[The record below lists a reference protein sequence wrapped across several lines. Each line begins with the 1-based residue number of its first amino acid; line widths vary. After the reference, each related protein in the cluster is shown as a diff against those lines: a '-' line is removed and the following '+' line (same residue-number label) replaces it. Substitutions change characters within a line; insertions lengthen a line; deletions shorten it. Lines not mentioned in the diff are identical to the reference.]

1 MSTDADAAARDER
14 HDGGVPTDTRVVTWK
29 WTRRRARPTSSR
41 PRPRTGH
48 AYLDAR
54 LEGGAGVLAFA
65 HRGGAEHP
73 DLAGLENTLHAF
85 RHAHDLGFVYFETDV
100 HVTRDGTLL
109 AFHDRVLDR
118 VTDRKGAI
126 SDLTH
131 AEVQE
136 ALIGGRE
143 RVPTFA
149 ELVEAFPGAMFNIDL
164 KAAGAARPLA
174 DLIEARGLHD
184 RVLVGSF
191 SRRRL
196 GEFRRLT
203 GGRVPTSATPME
215 VAAFRLLPSGRL
227 ADLVTGGRVAVL
239 QVPFRRHGFTIVTRG
254 LVRRAHA
261 AGKHVHVWTVDDADE
276 MRTLIARGVDG
287 LMTDRTDI
295 LKSVLSESGHWRG
308 RP

>member
-1 MSTDADAAARDER
+1 
-14 HDGGVPTDTRVVTWK
+14 VTSK
-29 WTRRRARPTSSR
+29 RTRRRRSR
-41 PRPRTGH
+41 PSPRTGH

-65 HRGGAEHP
+65 HRGGARHP
-73 DLAGLENTLHAF
+73 DLSGLENTLHAF
-85 RHAHDLGFVYFETDV
+85 RHAHELGFVYLETDV

-118 VTDRKGAI
+118 VTDQAGAI

-131 AEVQE
+131 AEVQQ

-149 ELVEAFPGAMFNIDL
+149 ELVDAFPRAMFNIDL

-191 SRRRL
+191 SRARL
-196 GEFRRLT
+196 VEFRRLT
-203 GGRVPTSATPME
+203 GGRVPTSATPLE

-227 ADLVTGGRVAVL
+227 ADRLTGGQVAVL
-239 QVPFRRHGFTIVTRG
+239 QVPHRRGGFTIATRG

-276 MRTLIARGVDG
+276 MRALLARDVDG

-295 LKSVLSESGHWRG
+295 LKAVLRESGHWRD